1 MNSMAEYLFHE
12 GTNYHS
18 YDFLGS
24 FLVDDKCTFR
34 VWAPNAKKVYVTGD
48 FCDWDARKYEMLP
61 INDKGIY
68 EVTIEN
74 IKEFD
79 AYKYV
84 IISSYGQ
91 EIWKADPYAVHAET
105 RPKTASKVYSLP
117 NYTWNDEKW
126 MTKRRVPYHEAMNI
140 YEVHIGSWRY
150 DENGNPLS
158 YRQLAEELIPYVK
171 DMSYTHVELLPVTEY
186 PYDKSWGYQATGYF
200 APTSRYGTPED
211 FMYFVDKCHQNNI
224 GVILDWVPG
233 HFTKDAHGLYE
244 FDGTCC
250 YEYSDTR

>member
-48 FCDWDARKYEMLP
+48 FCDWDARKYEMSP

-117 NYTWNDEKW
+117 DYTWNDEKW
-126 MTKRRVPYHEAMNI
+126 VTKRRVPYHER
-140 YEVHIGSWRY
+140 YE
-150 DENGNPLS
+150 
-158 YRQLAEELIPYVK
+158 
-171 DMSYTHVELLPVTEY
+171 
-186 PYDKSWGYQATGYF
+186 
-200 APTSRYGTPED
+200 
-211 FMYFVDKCHQNNI
+211 
-224 GVILDWVPG
+224 
-233 HFTKDAHGLYE
+233 LYS
-244 FDGTCC
+244 C
-250 YEYSDTR
+250 